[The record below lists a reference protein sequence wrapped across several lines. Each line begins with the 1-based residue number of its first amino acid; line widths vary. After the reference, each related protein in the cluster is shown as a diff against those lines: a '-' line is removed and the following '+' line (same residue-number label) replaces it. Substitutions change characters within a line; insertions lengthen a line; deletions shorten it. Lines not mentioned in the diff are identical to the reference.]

1 MLAAILKF
9 SVGAAILG
17 FLAVGTLMVPG
28 VVLGPDSAA
37 FEEDAALTT
46 SSNDYWSDA
55 NGLQMLHQKH
65 VDQFANTQDFG
76 VERMPIMHHFSN
88 FAETW
93 TAQEDGSRWQVKSY
107 HLVGILKADP
117 PVVYLTNGP
126 IRMFN
131 SQDPSNRRAL
141 DAFERSRLPNLRA
154 GEDLAIDRSDSNR
167 IRMLG
172 AIRAAKNCAE
182 CHQVPEG
189 SLLGAFSYELQ
200 RQTPG
205 S

>member
-9 SVGAAILG
+9 SVGAVILG

-37 FEEDAALTT
+37 FEEDAAT
-46 SSNDYWSDA
+46 SNNDSWSDA
-55 NGLQMLHQKH
+55 NGLQMLHQKY

-76 VERMPIMHHFSN
+76 MERMPIVHHFSN
-88 FAETW
+88 LPETW
-93 TAQEDGSRWQVKSY
+93 TAQEDGSRWQVKRY

-131 SQDPSNRRAL
+131 SQDPNNKRAL
-141 DAFERSRLPNLRA
+141 DSFERSRLPNLRA
-154 GEDLAIDRSDSNR
+154 GEDLAVDRSDSNR

-182 CHQVPEG
+182 CHQVLEG

-200 RQTPG
+200 RLTPG